1 MLSQKYFVPRA
12 ISNKQKLLLIDDDPS
27 VISSL
32 RFVLGGSYD
41 VSSAATIREGLRIF
55 EELRPPLVIL
65 DLRLPD
71 GNGVDALREIRRMD
85 PHAAVVILTAYSTRM
100 AAEESLRLGAI
111 DYVNKP
117 FTVDD
122 FRERIDRLAK
132 SVAARPAEAGA
143 PAGEPPEPMD
153 IQTASAAFLHDVA
166 GPLSS
171 LMVTSDLLKH
181 RLTSEQSFDRDEIG
195 ELAAMMTD
203 NVRYMSALLEQWRTF
218 SALDISL
225 RDKCLVQKAI
235 DLAVRQIM
243 AMEQESKVVF
253 QMKAPRGEFNVPG
266 NHFAL
271 ARVLIN
277 LLKNAY
283 EAAPANGRGR
293 VSLSMTAAKQ
303 VLRLVISDNGPGI
316 EEEQLP
322 KIFLPHYTTKEGGRG
337 LGLFI
342 CKKIVEA
349 VGGQIAVRVPG
360 EMTGTDFIVTLP
372 LV

>member
-1 MLSQKYFVPRA
+1 
-12 ISNKQKLLLIDDDPS
+12 
-27 VISSL
+27 
-32 RFVLGGSYD
+32 
-41 VSSAATIREGLRIF
+41 
-55 EELRPPLVIL
+55 
-65 DLRLPD
+65 
-71 GNGVDALREIRRMD
+71 
-85 PHAAVVILTAYSTRM
+85 
-100 AAEESLRLGAI
+100 
-111 DYVNKP
+111 
-117 FTVDD
+117 
-122 FRERIDRLAK
+122 
-132 SVAARPAEAGA
+132 
-143 PAGEPPEPMD
+143 
-153 IQTASAAFLHDVA
+153 
-166 GPLSS
+166 
-171 LMVTSDLLKH
+171 
-181 RLTSEQSFDRDEIG
+181 LTSEEPFDRDEIA
-195 ELAAMMTD
+195 ELAGMMTD

-225 RDKCLVQKAI
+225 RDKCLVQKAV

-253 QMKAPRGEFNVPG
+253 QMKAPRGEFNVAG

-293 VSLSMTAAKQ
+293 VSLSLTAAKGE
-303 VLRLVISDNGPGI
+303 LRLVISDNGPGI
-316 EEEQLP
+316 EEEQMP
-322 KIFLPHYTTKEGGRG
+322 KIFLPQYTTKEGGRG

-349 VGGQIAVRVPG
+349 IGGQITVRVPG